1 MSNKKKTTVLIFYFI
16 IFYALWAVMELIVR
30 DSIDSTFKNA
40 VVTEFVKEGVIKN
53 LLWTLPAI
61 ALIKYFKDDM
71 YISLKEM
78 ISTKVNVLKY
88 LPVFIIFTIFL
99 LCNSF
104 VLNGKIAISE
114 NFGMDDIIIFIFVG
128 LTEEMVFRGWLL
140 NATIRDDKKWQAV
153 LINSLMFLV
162 IHFPIW
168 IHDGIFITSFTSFG
182 FVTIL
187 ILSIIFSW
195 SFIKSRN
202 ILVPIALHTYW
213 DLLVSIFS

>member
-140 NATIRDDKKWQAV
+140 NATYREKNKWIY
-153 LINSLMFLV
+153 LIINSVMFLA

-168 IHDGIFITSFTSFG
+168 IHDGIFIESFTNFG
-182 FVTIL
+182 FLLL
-187 ILSIIFSW
+187 IVLNLIFSYT
-195 SFIKSRN
+195 FIRSRN
-202 ILVPIALHTYW
+202 LLVPVILHMYW
-213 DLLVSIFS
+213 DLLTFMFY

>member
-1 MSNKKKTTVLIFYFI
+1 
-16 IFYALWAVMELIVR
+16 
-30 DSIDSTFKNA
+30 
-40 VVTEFVKEGVIKN
+40 
-53 LLWTLPAI
+53 
-61 ALIKYFKDDM
+61 M

>member
-40 VVTEFVKEGVIKN
+40 FVTEFVKEGVIKN

>member
-53 LLWTLPAI
+53 LLWTLPVI

>member
-140 NATIRDDKKWQAV
+140 NATIRDDKKWQVV